1 MSLECSRVRT
11 DLLSTKLVSGV
22 TKLMADMRGEVVRCP
37 DKWQSEL

>member
-1 MSLECSRVRT
+1 MSLECSRERT

-22 TKLMADMRGEVVRCP
+22 TKLKADMRGEVRCP